1 VRRLPSL
8 FAEAVPRSAGRMY
21 SYHGG
26 TGGFMPETILLVDDE
41 PQVVSLVRDML
52 VREGFTVLGASG
64 GAEALEVVRAN
75 ADKHLDLLLTDI
87 VMPELNGRELADR
100 IKEMRPGIKVLY
112 MSGFMTETIL
122 KYYGISIKGIPFL
135 QKPFSRE
142 VLRRKIREVL
152 DAPSVASAG

>member
-1 VRRLPSL
+1 
-8 FAEAVPRSAGRMY
+8 
-21 SYHGG
+21 
-26 TGGFMPETILLVDDE
+26 MPETILLVDDE